1 MGYSTI
7 VRGFRPCIT
16 KNHPEYHCFL
26 PSKSQQKLLLE
37 KSLAIEPSFYLGNLK
52 AMESR
57 LRITAN
63 QLSKFCKL
71 IYTDFT
77 VQQVNVTLPCSS
89 LLSRQLYPKM
99 QICIFNSHPTW

>member
-16 KNHPEYHCFL
+16 KNHPEYHCFF
-26 PSKSQQKLLLE
+26 PSKPLHKLLQE
-37 KSLAIEPSFYLGNLK
+37 KFLAIEASI
-52 AMESR
+52 ESM
-57 LRITAN
+57 LRIIAN
-63 QLSKFCKL
+63 QLSKLCKL

-99 QICIFNSHPTW
+99 QICILTTW

>member
-7 VRGFRPCIT
+7 VRGLRPCIT
-16 KNHPEYHCFL
+16 KNHPEYHCFF
-26 PSKSQQKLLLE
+26 PSKPLHKLLQE
-37 KSLAIEPSFYLGNLK
+37 EFLAIEASFYLGILK

-57 LRITAN
+57 LRIIAN
-63 QLSKFCKL
+63 QLSKLCKR

-99 QICIFNSHPTW
+99 QICILTTW